1 MSKKITV
8 KKLKSRINKLEE
20 QVNELEMD
28 KRLDFMVRLYSLD
41 DKELKRHINK

>member
-8 KKLKSRINKLEE
+8 KKLKSRINKLEM

-28 KRLDFMVRLYSLD
+28 KRLDFMIRLYNLD
-41 DKELKRHINK
+41 DKELKRHINR